1 MRKLTLGV
9 AVASVHR
16 ISAVFHS
23 ISVARGSIYWVL
35 KNGFLFRRA
44 FWSIDGLDLGVYKVK
59 AIDGRLL

>member
-23 ISVARGSIYWVL
+23 ISVARGSLYWTL
-35 KNGFLFRRA
+35 KNGFLFRRN
-44 FWSIDGLDLGVYKVK
+44 FRSIDGFDLKDV
-59 AIDGRLL
+59 

>member
-23 ISVARGSIYWVL
+23 ISGARGSSYWVL
-35 KNGFLFRRA
+35 RNGFLFLCA
-44 FWSIDGLDLGVYKVK
+44 SWSIDGFELGVYKAK
-59 AIDGRLL
+59 P